1 MAMTAKVTKVGNSS
15 ALILPKELMA
25 KLNLEQGDS
34 VSLTEVAAGVVISP
48 YDRQKERQLEIAK
61 KVMRENR
68 NMLKK
73 LAE

>member
-1 MAMTAKVTKVGNSS
+1 MTAKVTKVGNSS
-15 ALILPKELMA
+15 ALILPKDLMA
-25 KLNLEQGDS
+25 KLNLVQGDS
-34 VSLTEVAAGVVISP
+34 VSLTEVAQGVVISP
-48 YDRQKERQLEIAK
+48 YDIKKERQLEIAK

>member
-1 MAMTAKVTKVGNSS
+1 MALTAKVTKVGNSS

-25 KLNLEQGDS
+25 RLNLQQGDS
-34 VSLTEVAAGVVISP
+34 VSLTEVAQGVVISP
-48 YDRQKERQLEIAK
+48 YDEKKERQLDIAK